1 MGNAS
6 PPGHLPYPV
15 DNLGQPSTGCSPQ
28 CGYMS
33 YPRDSQHPTYA
44 GVASWSQAPS
54 QLGVNMPEYHQAVQL
69 SYPAPL
75 LPGGRMEPEFNQP
88 FQFQGM
94 VDGNC
99 PRVPLTSTDYQAFD
113 SRSQTQDSYTQGQTE
128 SQKRSAQYLKQVAL
142 QGTEQEL
149 LPKYLYFSQFPT
161 WAEFYRKFLNYA
173 RDMDW
178 SAKEC
183 KKNMG
188 YVLEGRVAEY
198 FHAINE
204 QEPNL
209 PYYDL
214 VIRLEDFVKELWSQG
229 VVSPVN
235 MGNNQNLTYNQMQF
249 SPVPMYPGNPDFP
262 PSPNITP
269 GPQYSVLETCSQS
282 NGYTPYNG
290 SHNDNNLTDTQI
302 HYSTLAYISH
312 QSGSSL
318 RLFSSSVEENC
329 SQKEI
334 YTPYKDPH
342 SVTNSFIGS
351 QSIDTDIVSSSYCG
365 CTFNETKES
374 DTGTAF
380 ESKSQCPQRQRY
392 VPYRGSNKDE
402 PFERLESSAESEIK
416 QEDQTTCSLSDRM
429 ARLEEMFSRITE
441 LTDTHLSRQHKS
453 EKHSAAFH
461 NTQTPSSQDSS
472 KFALHDPQVT
482 LLHDPLISAPHGPL
496 ITQVHDP
503 HTTALHDQQTSS
515 LHGPQTC
522 LLDPQTPMH
531 DPIPTKQ
538 EEKSVC
544 HGNMKMERSSVTRD
558 FRYSM
563 EEDLRI
569 QSLEEYANWLDGLDS
584 QQFVT
589 STPKENPTRVIPEYE
604 DLFDEDVG
612 ENDNGECSL
621 SQVFS
626 EKAQIVSNTP
636 IPGVSADLQTSQ
648 VVANGLP
655 ASHQEVQE
663 LSSVRTEIQEAN
675 SEAVEFWWDSL
686 DIKQLGP
693 GEDSLASC
701 EEFIDFM
708 HDRLF
713 GTTSLNWET
722 LGTTEKYEA
731 WVDKKYADTFCSAS
745 LQESCHK
752 DDSVQEV
759 ELTQKKPEI
768 KSPAKQEQNS
778 SICSAELPAASLYGV
793 TPYAAWNPSLDS
805 DENLSPKSKGN
816 PSLDSEKES
825 CMDSSLEDSTIC
837 QLSSSATLRIPV
849 ILQGIALKAVVDTAA
864 TVTIVS
870 DKVYRQWTVNPPSLK
885 PATLK
890 LAGRDNKIEGHIVG
904 PVTLKLGS
912 TVFPLV
918 VHVAPIHSDMLVGL
932 DFLLQHGLEI
942 SLNELYLLIRAD
954 KERIPLE
961 IAKPQIEPCA
971 VSKVT
976 LELLEI
982 IRASPTVKNSHLQ
995 ERAHCILQ
1003 QPREITRTNST
1014 PAWPQ
1019 SSHSMPFQPTGP
1031 FDPSWSDIQE
1041 ASLRAIPLQPF
1052 TLKAGIMEAK
1062 FKRASELSF
1071 LLTFRLEV
1079 VTTASGQRHMR
1090 QNQNDQSMCLAL
1102 QNASVLGSSGAQLH
1116 WPWDPGGELSNNL
1129 SKGGLYTVLALGP
1142 VCSLYM

>member
-6 PPGHLPYPV
+6 PPGHMPYPV

-69 SYPAPL
+69 SYAAPL
-75 LPGGRMEPEFNQP
+75 LPGVRMEPEFNQP
-88 FQFQGM
+88 FQFQ
-94 VDGNC
+94 DC
-99 PRVPLTSTDYQAFD
+99 QAFD
-113 SRSQTQDSYTQGQTE
+113 SRSQTQDSYTQGHTE

-183 KKNMG
+183 RKNMG
-188 YVLEGRVAEY
+188 YVLDGRVAEY

-235 MGNNQNLTYNQMQF
+235 MGNNQNLTYNRMQF

-302 HYSTLAYISH
+302 HYSTPAYISH

-380 ESKSQCPQRQRY
+380 ESKSQCPQRQSY
-392 VPYRGSNKDE
+392 VPYRGSNKEE

-429 ARLEEMFSRITE
+429 ARLEEMFSSITE
-441 LTDTHLSRQHKS
+441 LTDTHLSRQRKS

-461 NTQTPSSQDSS
+461 NTQTPSSQDFS

-496 ITQVHDP
+496 ISQVHDP

-515 LHGPQTC
+515 R

-544 HGNMKMERSSVTRD
+544 HGNMKVERSSVTRD

-569 QSLEEYANWLDGLDS
+569 QSLVEYAVWLDGIS
-584 QQFVT
+584 NRPVGA
-589 STPKENPTRVIPEYE
+589 STPNDERIWVVPEYE
-604 DLFDEDVG
+604 DLFDHDFG

-621 SQVFS
+621 SQLFS
-626 EKAQIVSNTP
+626 EKAQIVSNAP
-636 IPGVSADLQTSQ
+636 IPGVSADLQTTQ
-648 VVANGLP
+648 VVANGSP

-663 LSSVRTEIQEAN
+663 LSSVHTEIQESN

-686 DIKQLGP
+686 DTKQPATGD
-693 GEDSLASC
+693 EKDSVASC
-701 EEFIDFM
+701 EDYIDGMYMYFE
-708 HDRLF
+708 LF
-713 GTTSLNWET
+713 GTTTIDVET
-722 LGTTEKYEA
+722 FSTSESESEA
-731 WVDKKYADTFCSAS
+731 WLDQRFADTFYSAS
-745 LQESCHK
+745 LQ
-752 DDSVQEV
+752 DSSYRDKSVREEV
-759 ELTQKKPEI
+759 TPEKPET
-768 KSPAKQEQNS
+768 KSPAQQEQNS
-778 SICSAELPAASLYGV
+778 SICSAELPAASLHGV

-805 DENLSPKSKGN
+805 EKNLSPNSKGN
-816 PSLDSEKES
+816 PSLDSGKES
-825 CMDSSLEDSTIC
+825 CMDSSGEDFTSC

-890 LAGRDNKIEGHIVG
+890 LAGRDNKIEGHVVG

-912 TVFPLV
+912 TVFPVV

-961 IAKPQIEPCA
+961 IAKSQIEPCA

-982 IRASPTVKNSHLQ
+982 TRASPTVKNSHLQ

-1014 PAWPQ
+1014 SAWPQ

-1031 FDPSWSDIQE
+1031 FDPSWSDIQG
-1041 ASLRAIPLQPF
+1041 ASLRAIPLQTS
-1052 TLKAGIMEAK
+1052 TLKAGILEAK

-1071 LLTFRLEV
+1071 LLPFRLKI
-1079 VTTASGQRHMR
+1079 VTTASDQKHMR
-1090 QNQNDQSMCLAL
+1090 EDQNYQSTCLAL
-1102 QNASVLGSSGAQLH
+1102 QKASVLGSSGAQQH
-1116 WPWDPGGELSNNL
+1116 WLWDPGGELSNNL

>member
-6 PPGHLPYPV
+6 PPGHMPYPV

-75 LPGGRMEPEFNQP
+75 LPGVRMEPEFNQP
-88 FQFQGM
+88 FQFQ
-94 VDGNC
+94 
-99 PRVPLTSTDYQAFD
+99 DYQAFD
-113 SRSQTQDSYTQGQTE
+113 SRSQTQESYTQGHTE

-188 YVLEGRVAEY
+188 YVLDGRVAEY

-235 MGNNQNLTYNQMQF
+235 MGNNQNLTYNRMQF

-262 PSPNITP
+262 PSPNMTP

-282 NGYTPYNG
+282 G
-290 SHNDNNLTDTQI
+290 SD
-302 HYSTLAYISH
+302 
-312 QSGSSL
+312 L

-329 SQKEI
+329 RQKEI

-342 SVTNSFIGS
+342 SVTNSIIES

-374 DTGTAF
+374 DTSTAF
-380 ESKSQCPQRQRY
+380 ESKPQCQQRQRY
-392 VPYRGSNKDE
+392 VPYRGSKQPE
-402 PFERLESSAESEIK
+402 PPEEVATGASSADRTINHK
-416 QEDQTTCSLSDRM
+416 EDQTSCTLNDRM

-441 LTDTHLSRQHKS
+441 LTDSHLSRQCKS
-453 EKHSAAFH
+453 EKRLSSLHDPH
-461 NTQTPSSQDSS
+461 TPSLQDPPKFALRDSS
-472 KFALHDPQVT
+472 VSYLHDPLTCISALHDPQDT
-482 LLHDPLISAPHGPL
+482 PLHER
-496 ITQVHDP
+496 
-503 HTTALHDQQTSS
+503 TTS
-515 LHGPQTC
+515 LHGQHSSALHSPQTTLQGPILTETC
-522 LLDPQTPMH
+522 KEPRSPENGNGTLELCSETRGPQNS
-531 DPIPTKQ
+531 DEQ
-538 EEKSVC
+538 
-544 HGNMKMERSSVTRD
+544 
-558 FRYSM
+558 
-563 EEDLRI
+563 RI
-569 QSLEEYANWLDGLDS
+569 QSLVEYAVWLDGIS
-584 QQFVT
+584 NRPVGA
-589 STPKENPTRVIPEYE
+589 STPNDERIWVVPEYE
-604 DLFDEDVG
+604 DLFDHDFG

-621 SQVFS
+621 SQFFS
-626 EKAQIVSNTP
+626 EKAQIVSNAP
-636 IPGVSADLQTSQ
+636 IPGVSADLQTKQ
-648 VVANGLP
+648 VVANGSP

-663 LSSVRTEIQEAN
+663 LSSVHTEIQESN

-686 DIKQLGP
+686 DTKQPATGD
-693 GEDSLASC
+693 EKDSVASC
-701 EEFIDFM
+701 EDYIDGMYFE
-708 HDRLF
+708 LF
-713 GTTSLNWET
+713 GTTTIDVET
-722 LGTTEKYEA
+722 FSTSESESEA
-731 WVDKKYADTFCSAS
+731 WLDQRFADTFYSAS
-745 LQESCHK
+745 LQ
-752 DDSVQEV
+752 DSSYRDKSVREEV
-759 ELTQKKPEI
+759 TPEKPET
-768 KSPAKQEQNS
+768 KSPAQQEQNS
-778 SICSAELPAASLYGV
+778 SICSAEPPAASLYGV

-805 DENLSPKSKGN
+805 EKNLSPNSKGN
-816 PSLDSEKES
+816 QSLDSGKES
-825 CMDSSLEDSTIC
+825 CMDSSGEDFTSC
-837 QLSSSATLRIPV
+837 HLSSSATLRIPV

-890 LAGRDNKIEGHIVG
+890 LAGRDNKIEGHVVG

-912 TVFPLV
+912 TVFPVV

-961 IAKPQIEPCA
+961 IAKSQIEPCA

-982 IRASPTVKNSHLQ
+982 TRASPPVKNSHLQ

-1014 PAWPQ
+1014 SAWPQ

-1031 FDPSWSDIQE
+1031 FDPSWSDIQG
-1041 ASLRAIPLQPF
+1041 ASLRAIPLQTS
-1052 TLKAGIMEAK
+1052 TLKAGILEAK

-1071 LLTFRLEV
+1071 LLPFRLEI
-1079 VTTASGQRHMR
+1079 VTTASDQKHMR
-1090 QNQNDQSMCLAL
+1090 EDQNYQSTCLAL
-1102 QNASVLGSSGAQLH
+1102 QKGSVLGSSGAQQH
-1116 WPWDPGGELSNNL
+1116 WLWDPGGEFSNNL

>member
-1 MGNAS
+1 MFSPMGYAS
-6 PPGHLPYPV
+6 PQGHMPYPV
-15 DNLGQPSTGCSPQ
+15 DNLGQPLIGCSPQ
-28 CGYMS
+28 YGHMTD
-33 YPRDSQHPTYA
+33 RQHSLR
-44 GVASWSQAPS
+44 SWSQAPS
-54 QLGVNMPEYHQAVQL
+54 QLGVYLPEYHQVVHNR
-69 SYPAPL
+69 SPAPH
-75 LPGGRMEPEFNQP
+75 LPGMKMEPDAPHLPGMKMEPDLKQHI
-88 FQFQGM
+88 QFQAM
-94 VDGNC
+94 ADWNY
-99 PRVPLTSTDYQAFD
+99 PSVPLCSTVYPAFD
-113 SRSQTQDSYTQGQTE
+113 SSSQAHDSYTHGQTE

-142 QGTEQEL
+142 QEAEQVL
-149 LPKYLYFSQFPT
+149 LPKSLYFSRSST
-161 WAEFYRKFLNYA
+161 WAEIYRKFLNYA
-173 RDMDW
+173 RDKHW
-178 SAKEC
+178 SSQEC
-183 KKNMG
+183 KTNMG
-188 YVLEGRVAEY
+188 YVLEGKAAEY
-198 FHAINE
+198 FHYINS
-204 QEPNL
+204 QEPCL
-209 PYYDL
+209 QYYDL
-214 VIRLEDFVKELWSQG
+214 LIRMEKFMKEDNSQG
-229 VVSPVN
+229 VVSPVK
-235 MGNNQNLTYNQMQF
+235 T
-249 SPVPMYPGNPDFP
+249 FP
-262 PSPNITP
+262 
-269 GPQYSVLETCSQS
+269 Y
-282 NGYTPYNG
+282 
-290 SHNDNNLTDTQI
+290 HLTDTQI
-302 HYSTLAYISH
+302 HYSAPNISH
-312 QSGSSL
+312 QSGSDL

-329 SQKEI
+329 RQKEI
-334 YTPYKDPH
+334 YTPYKDPD
-342 SVTNSFIGS
+342 SVTNSIIES

-402 PFERLESSAESEIK
+402 PFERLESSAESGIK

-441 LTDTHLSRQHKS
+441 LTDTHLSRHRKS

-461 NTQTPSSQDSS
+461 NTQIPSSQDFS
-472 KFALHDPQVT
+472 KFALHDPKVT

-515 LHGPQTC
+515 LHGPQTR

-531 DPIPTKQ
+531 HPIPTKQ

-544 HGNMKMERSSVTRD
+544 HENMKVERSSVTRD

-569 QSLEEYANWLDGLDS
+569 QSLEKYANWLDGLDS
-584 QQFVT
+584 QLFVT
-589 STPKENPTRVIPEYE
+589 STPKENPIWVIPEYE
-604 DLFDEDVG
+604 DLFEEDFW

-621 SQVFS
+621 SQLFS
-626 EKAQIVSNTP
+626 EKDQIISNTP
-636 IPGVSADLQTSQ
+636 SQTVSADLQTTQ
-648 VVANGLP
+648 TVARGSP
-655 ASHQEVQE
+655 ASHLEVQE
-663 LSSVRTEIQEAN
+663 LSFVRTENQESN

-686 DIKQLGP
+686 DTKQLGP

-713 GTTSLNWET
+713 GTTSLNRET

-745 LQESCHK
+745 LQESCYK
-752 DDSVQEV
+752 DDSVREV

-768 KSPAKQEQNS
+768 KSPAQQEQNS
-778 SICSAELPAASLYGV
+778 SICSAELPAASLHGV

-805 DENLSPKSKGN
+805 EGNLSQKSKGN
-816 PSLDSEKES
+816 PSLDSEKET
-825 CMDSSLEDSTIC
+825 CMDSSLEDFTIC

-870 DKVYRQWTVNPPSLK
+870 DKVYRQWTVNPPCLK

-890 LAGRDNKIEGHIVG
+890 LAGRDNKIEGHVVG

-912 TVFPLV
+912 TVFPVV

-932 DFLLQHGLEI
+932 DFLLQHGLKI
-942 SLNELYLLIRAD
+942 SLNELHLLIRAD

-961 IAKPQIEPCA
+961 IEKSQIEHYA

-976 LELLEI
+976 EELLEI
-982 IRASPTVKNSHLQ
+982 TRASPTVKSSHLQ

-1019 SSHSMPFQPTGP
+1019 SSHSMPFQPSGP
-1031 FDPSWSDIQE
+1031 FDPSWSDMLG
-1041 ASLRAIPLQPF
+1041 ASLRAIPLQTS
-1052 TLKAGIMEAK
+1052 TLKAGILEAK

-1079 VTTASGQRHMR
+1079 VTTISDQRHMR
-1090 QNQNDQSMCLAL
+1090 ADHNDQSTCLA
-1102 QNASVLGSSGAQLH
+1102 QQKASVLGSSGAQQH